1 MKIYKK
7 INVFDEALNRVR
19 FLFEEFDNVVV
30 GFSGGKDSTV
40 VLNLA
45 LQVAE
50 EQNRL
55 PLKVMFIDQEAEWQ
69 NVIDYMHTIME
80 DERVDP
86 MWMQIPFKI
95 FNSTSNKNQWIT
107 AWEHGAE
114 HMRPYVDY
122 SIKENNYGTDRF
134 YELYNAIFKKEFPET
149 RSCLLG
155 GVRSEESPRRHVAMT
170 QDATYKWITW
180 GKKLNPKLDH
190 YTFYPIYD
198 WSYTDVWKAIHDEQ
212 WPYCK
217 IYDYQYMYGVNIRNM
232 RVSNLHHETAIES
245 LFYLQDIE
253 QDTWNALTKRMSG
266 ISTAGKLSKKDYFI
280 KELPFMFKDWEEY
293 RDYLTEKLID
303 KEKDRERCI
312 KKWKALDKQYK
323 NLNGKDKLTKTMI
336 NSILSNDYHDFVK
349 IRNFTERPELMW
361 WRKHNETGIENKYTI
376 NNKWIKR

>member
-1 MKIYKK
+1 
-7 INVFDEALNRVR
+7 
-19 FLFEEFDNVVV
+19 
-30 GFSGGKDSTV
+30 
-40 VLNLA
+40 
-45 LQVAE
+45 
-50 EQNRL
+50 
-55 PLKVMFIDQEAEWQ
+55 
-69 NVIDYMHTIME
+69 
-80 DERVDP
+80 
-86 MWMQIPFKI
+86 
-95 FNSTSNKNQWIT
+95 
-107 AWEHGAE
+107 
-114 HMRPYVDY
+114 
-122 SIKENNYGTDRF
+122 
-134 YELYNAIFKKEFPET
+134 
-149 RSCLLG
+149 
-155 GVRSEESPRRHVAMT
+155 
-170 QDATYKWITW
+170 
-180 GKKLNPKLDH
+180 
-190 YTFYPIYD
+190 
-198 WSYTDVWKAIHDEQ
+198 
-212 WPYCK
+212 
-217 IYDYQYMYGVNIRNM
+217 MYGVNIRNM

>member
-45 LQVAE
+45 LQIAE

-80 DERVDP
+80 DKRVDP

-122 SIKENNYGTDRF
+122 SIKENKYGTDRF
-134 YELYNAIFKKEFPET
+134 YKLYNAIFKTEFPET

-180 GKKLNPKLDH
+180 GKKLNPELNH

-266 ISTAGKLSKKDYFI
+266 ISTAGKMNKDDYFI

-303 KEKDRERCI
+303 KDKDRDRCI
-312 KKWKALDKQYK
+312 KKWKALDKQYE

-336 NSILSNDYHDFVK
+336 NTILSNDYHDFVK
-349 IRNFTERPELMW
+349 IRNFTERPELAW
-361 WRKHNETGIENKYTI
+361 WRKHKETGIENKYTI